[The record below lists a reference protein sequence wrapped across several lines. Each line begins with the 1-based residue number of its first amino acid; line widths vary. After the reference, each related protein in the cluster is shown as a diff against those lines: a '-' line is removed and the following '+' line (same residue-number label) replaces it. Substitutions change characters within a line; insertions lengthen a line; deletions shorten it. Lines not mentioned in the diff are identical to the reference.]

1 MTAIEKLSSEES
13 VSIFEKHVIGNYRRY
28 PVNLVRG
35 AGSRVWDSEGRE
47 YLDFFPGWGCNLLGH
62 CPEKIVSAVQ
72 RQVEKLIHV
81 PNTWHMTQQ
90 GVWAQMLN
98 ERSFGGQA
106 FFCNSGAEANE
117 AAIKLARLHQG
128 GERFKI
134 LTFQGGFHGR
144 TFGALAATAQPKY
157 HAGLGPMLAG
167 FSYAPFGDLAA
178 AERKIDGSTGA
189 ILVEPIQGE
198 GGVQIGGTEFLNGL
212 RRLADENNL
221 LLIFDEVQTGC
232 GRTGDWFGY
241 QHFGVEPDMITLAKS
256 LCGGLA
262 GGALLAKSEVAQ
274 SLVPGMH
281 ASTFGGN
288 PIAATAGIAM
298 LETIEEEG
306 LLERT
311 KQNAELFA
319 NWLSQLQD
327 ECEQIREVRQVGVM
341 IGIELEHDA
350 SEVVAKCLEQGL
362 LINCTQGN
370 VLRLLPAM
378 NISESEI
385 ASGMQIFSE
394 AVKEFCS
401 SLVVPGAVLTTTPT
415 TDHADQE
422 AEQDEEAEQF
432 GQVAEGDEAADSD
445 IQESNASDLEA
456 KAVAEDEVSE
466 EGNTLETEETEGD
479 YEEDAERDDGDE
491 EYDDEFDDDEFE
503 DEELEED
510 DELEDDSE
518 AALG

>member
-35 AGSRVWDSEGRE
+35 SGSRVWDSEGRE

-178 AERKIDGSTGA
+178 AERKIDGATGA

-198 GGVQIGGTEFLNGL
+198 GGVQIGGTEFLSGL
-212 RRLADENNL
+212 RRLADEHNL

-241 QHFGVEPDMITLAKS
+241 QHFGVEPDMLTLAKS

-262 GGALLAKSEVAQ
+262 GGALLAKTEVAQ

-288 PIAATAGIAM
+288 PIAAAAGIAM

-319 NWLSQLQD
+319 KWLSQLQD

-378 NISESEI
+378 NISDAEI
-385 ASGMQIFSE
+385 ESGMQIFSE
-394 AVKEFCS
+394 AVKDFCS
-401 SLVVPGAVLTTTPT
+401 TLVVPSAAPAANPASGES
-415 TDHADQE
+415 DQDAAE
-422 AEQDEEAEQF
+422 GEAAEQIGQAADADYFEESDASDLDEEELTGDEEFEEDETEEGSEEEAELAQ
-432 GQVAEGDEAADSD
+432 
-445 IQESNASDLEA
+445 
-456 KAVAEDEVSE
+456 
-466 EGNTLETEETEGD
+466 
-479 YEEDAERDDGDE
+479 GDE
-491 EYDDEFDDDEFE
+491 EFDEEFEDDEFE
-503 DEELEED
+503 DDELEEE